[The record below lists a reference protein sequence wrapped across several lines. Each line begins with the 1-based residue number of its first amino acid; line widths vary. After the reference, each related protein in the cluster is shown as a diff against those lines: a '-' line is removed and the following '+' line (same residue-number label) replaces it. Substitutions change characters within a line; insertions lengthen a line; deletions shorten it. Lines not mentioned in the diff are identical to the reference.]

1 MLLDFKAARLRMV
14 ESQLRARGISD
25 PRVLEAFNT
34 VPRHEFVKE
43 RLREEAY
50 RDSPLPI
57 GHGQTISQPYMV
69 AAMTEAAQ
77 IQEGHKVLEIGL
89 GSGYQAAI
97 LAALGA
103 QVYSMERI
111 ASLAASAEKVLNAL
125 GYPVRVQV
133 GDGTL
138 GWPEEAPFDRIV
150 VTAGAPAMPVP
161 LGSQLATRGRLVIPI
176 EDGFSQVLYVF
187 RKEEQGL
194 IEERRERCTF
204 FPLIGEFGWK
214 R

>member
-1 MLLDFKAARLRMV
+1 MPLDFSAARLRMV

-25 PRVLEAFNT
+25 PRVLQAFNT

-43 RLREEAY
+43 RMREEAY

-77 IQEGHKVLEIGL
+77 IQEGQKVLEIGL

-103 QVYSMERI
+103 RVYSMERI
-111 ASLAASAEKVLNAL
+111 ASLAAAAEKVLIAL
-125 GYPVRVQV
+125 GYPVSVQV

-161 LGSQLATRGRLVIPI
+161 LGAQLATRGRLVIPI
-176 EDGFSQVLYVF
+176 EDGFSQVLYIF

-204 FPLIGEFGWK
+204 VPLIGEYGWK